1 MYAGGEECEMAR
13 MKAKKKRNPQDT
25 TLRNLRAT
33 RRDVANLRVFMQS
46 VVERV
51 KKLEKRV
58 YEGL

>member
-1 MYAGGEECEMAR
+1 MAR

-51 KKLEKRV
+51 KKLEKRG